1 MGIEHPQMSMIAA
14 LFFGAANPMA
24 PFPPAVSLLSPGG
37 KTPNQRALAC
47 AIGLAWSRVGKTGS
61 ADRDQAIAAARSL
74 FHDMSLYGHQATAP
88 GGPGSESGAPS
99 PHDELW
105 MGAMATI
112 LREARLQGI
121 PDLYA
126 ASVRYFAEHV
136 AIARAFWTPAGVRMP
151 GSRAKRV
158 SGLPFA
164 PSWPVDSAAYA
175 MIAGLPTTG
184 LLKPT
189 RLTLDILR
197 ESAPAFPAILAAV
210 QPANVLLRVPI
221 RRWDLAAGGFLAAQT
236 VEIPMND
243 RLAWIMVD
251 AAGTILSAS
260 ATLVDLPAMVD
271 EREPDLIFGA
281 VGGNPSP
288 APLPAP
294 LPPPPVPLPQ
304 PSPPSPPT
312 PAGVLTAAQA
322 EDFSARLSALRLSH
336 RDAAAQLSILAVIHP
351 GLPLGDLLGLADRVS
366 ALGIGPGQPQ
376 FVDRAALTRDM
387 RAASAA
393 Q

>member
-61 ADRDQAIAAARSL
+61 ADCDQAIAAARSL

-88 GGPGSESGAPS
+88 SGPGSESGAPA

-126 ASVRYFAEHV
+126 ASVRYFADHV

-197 ESAPAFPAILAAV
+197 ESAPVFSAILAAV

-221 RRWDLAAGGFLAAQT
+221 RRWDLASGGFLAAQ
-236 VEIPMND
+236 VEEIPMND

-251 AAGTILSAS
+251 GAGAILGAS
-260 ATLVDLPAMVD
+260 GTLADLPTVD
-271 EREPDLIFGA
+271 REPDLVFGA
-281 VGGNPSP
+281 VSGNPSP

-294 LPPPPVPLPQ
+294 PPLPPVPLP
-304 PSPPSPPT
+304 PITPPSL
-312 PAGVLTAAQA
+312 PAVGVLTAAQA
-322 EDFSARLSALRLSH
+322 EDFYRRLFALRLSH
-336 RDAAAQLSILAVIHP
+336 TDSARQATVLDLLHA
-351 GLPLGDLLGLADRVS
+351 GLPLSELPALTDRIS
-366 ALGIGPGQPQ
+366 ALGIGAGQPQ
-376 FVDRAALTRDM
+376 FADRATLVSDM
-387 RAASAA
+387 RAAANGN
-393 Q
+393 